1 MRVAVGMSAASLRV
15 KFRKET
21 STLFGG
27 SLRALLLGIKLSDG
41 RVVSPPDAGGIPG
54 ELMEIYR

>member
-1 MRVAVGMSAASLRV
+1 MSAASLRV